1 MGTEQTVNR
10 PLPDATRRRLTLL
23 KHILRGLEAQGWER
37 VTSRELG
44 RWLGATPD
52 TVRKDLAGTGPGSPG
67 AAYEIADLRRRLE
80 ALIPDPTRKKTV
92 LAGLG
97 DLGLALAAEPGR
109 WQFCAGFDGR
119 TNRLETVEV
128 PFPIHSTTEIIP
140 VCLRLGVE
148 AAVLAVGAAE
158 AQKVA
163 ERFVQAGVRH
173 LINYSPTVLRVDRN
187 RTEVWEFG
195 GAG

>member
-1 MGTEQTVNR
+1 VSR
-10 PLPDATRRRLTLL
+10 PIPEASRRRLALL
-23 KHILRGLEAQGWER
+23 KQILRGLESQGWER

-67 AAYEIADLRRRLE
+67 AAYEIVDLRRRLE
-80 ALIPDPTRKKTV
+80 ALIPDPGPRKTV

-97 DLGLALAAEPGR
+97 DLGVALALSPGP
-109 WQFCAGFDGR
+109 WTFAAGFDGR
-119 TNRLETVEV
+119 PNRLETVEV
-128 PFPIHSTTEIIP
+128 PFPIYSTTEIVP
-140 VCLRLGVE
+140 VCLRMGAE

-163 ERFVQAGVRH
+163 ERLVQAGVK
-173 LINYSPTVLRVDRN
+173 LLVNYSPVVLRVDRN
-187 RTEVWEFG
+187 KIDVWEFG
-195 GAG
+195 GTA